1 MTFRAIWDIYPADL
15 GGRASGAN
23 ILVHTP
29 EDVDQ
34 LIRRLGEPLAGT
46 AKVWGP
52 DTRQDG
58 WTGQLIHVA
67 VNDGF
72 GYLSYTSDTC
82 GLVFATGD
90 PDSPDHDSE
99 DEEFPAGS
107 GISLSTLGDALKEF
121 LATGTQ
127 PKSPRWAEPTAFA
140 HVR

>member
-1 MTFRAIWDIYPADL
+1 MTFRAIWDIHPVDPD
-15 GGRASGAN
+15 GKTSGAN

-34 LIRRLGEPLAGT
+34 FVRRLGDPLAGT

-58 WTGQLIHVA
+58 WTGQLIHAA
-67 VNDGF
+67 VDDGF

-90 PDSPDHDSE
+90 PDSPDYDSE

-107 GISLSTLGDALKEF
+107 GISLSSLSDALREF
-121 LATGTQ
+121 LATGGQ
-127 PKSPRWAEPTAFA
+127 PTSPRWAEPAAFTQ
-140 HVR
+140 VR